1 MMQSIPAQ
9 ILIHSGT
16 MTIYY
21 AADKWNN
28 TRTATTAPISHV
40 RIEPYRR
47 EKHDRDQQEVTLT
60 AMLFFDCKN
69 SACELPFVLPG
80 DAYNGGKVKQQTI
93 SALGRVFVV
102 KTVEPIYDDQAL
114 HHFEVGLCG

>member
-16 MTIYY
+16 MTIFY
-21 AADKWNN
+21 AADKWGG
-28 TRTATTAPISHV
+28 TPAATTAPISHV
-40 RIEPYRR
+40 RIEPYMR
-47 EKHDRDQQEVTLT
+47 ETHDRDQQEVTLT
-60 AMLFFDCKN
+60 AMLYYDTHN

-80 DAYNGGKVKQQTI
+80 DTYDGGKVKQETI

-114 HHFEVGLCG
+114 HHIEVGLCG

>member
-21 AADKWNN
+21 APDKWGG
-28 TRTATTAPISHV
+28 TPTATTAPISRV

-47 EKHDRDQQEVTLT
+47 ETHDRDQQEVTLT

-80 DAYNGGKVKQQTI
+80 DAYNGGKVKQETI

>member
-1 MMQSIPAQ
+1 MMQSIPVQ

-21 AADKWNN
+21 DADKWGG
-28 TRTATTAPISHV
+28 TPDAVTAPIAGI

-47 EKHDRDQQEVTLT
+47 ETHDRDQQEVTLT
-60 AMLFFDCKN
+60 AMMYYDTHN
-69 SACELPFVLPG
+69 STCTLPFVLPG
-80 DAYNGGKVKQQTI
+80 DTYNGGKVKQQTI

-114 HHFEVGLCG
+114 HHYEVGLCG